1 MGEAREGWAG
11 CAEGGV
17 GTMVK
22 TGALRGG
29 GERCAPTSHRLG
41 WRGPHVVVALCYLP
55 VWYRAGGGGGE
66 RGNCEVFSEVASK
79 WGGCW
84 HYVRSYSHSSN
95 LPALEFGLEQS

>member
-29 GERCAPTSHRLG
+29 GERCAPISHRLG
-41 WRGPHVVVALCYLP
+41 WRGPHVGVALCYLP
-55 VWYRAGGGGGE
+55 VWYRGGGRE
-66 RGNCEVFSEVASK
+66 RK
-79 WGGCW
+79 
-84 HYVRSYSHSSN
+84 
-95 LPALEFGLEQS
+95 L